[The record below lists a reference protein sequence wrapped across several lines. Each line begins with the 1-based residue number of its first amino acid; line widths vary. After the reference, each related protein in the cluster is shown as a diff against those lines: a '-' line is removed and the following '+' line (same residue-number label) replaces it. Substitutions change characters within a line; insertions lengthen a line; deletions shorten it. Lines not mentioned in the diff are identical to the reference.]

1 MYNGLLLHCG
11 AETISRSSLDDLVLP
26 PQTDTY
32 FPIPHGQ
39 YLDMVLETYSEVLP
53 VELERVN
60 LGLTREGA
68 RMFFTADFKAQT
80 KGAEWG
86 ISIGGRNSTDKSFG
100 AALCSGSKV
109 FVCDNMCISGSS
121 AMYMRKHTKNVW
133 DDLLR
138 EAKNQAALAWDQ
150 FGQMDTD
157 LNSFRGIEMSDET
170 VAAALGVLMF
180 RKVIKSGEQIKAAKY
195 WSKCPHEE
203 HDTQDLFAFYQS
215 VNHSLKGSTP
225 ERIMGAH
232 CGLHDF
238 ALDMVEVEGQ
248 VWELPP
254 RVGGEA

>member
-1 MYNGLLLHCG
+1 MYNGLVLHCG
-11 AETISRSSLDDLVLP
+11 AKTIDRASLDDLVLP

-121 AMYMRKHTKNVW
+121 AMYMRKHTKN
-133 DDLLR
+133 
-138 EAKNQAALAWDQ
+138 QAALAWDQ
-150 FGQMDTD
+150 FGQMEAD
-157 LNSFRGIEMSDET
+157 LTSFRDLPMSNEQ
-170 VAAALGVLMF
+170 VWASLGVLMG
-180 RKVIKSGEQIKAAKY
+180 RGVVKSGELIKAAKY

-203 HDTQDLFAFYQS
+203 HATGDLFAFYQA
-215 VNHSLKGSTP
+215 VNHALKGSPP
-225 ERIMGAH
+225 ESIMAAH

-238 ALDMVEVEGQ
+238 ALDCVEVEGQ